1 MHPFVNIAVRAA
13 RKAGDIILRYIDRAP
28 QLDVDAKSRNDFVS
42 EVDRRCETAIID
54 VIRNAY
60 PGHAI
65 LAEESGRH
73 DGSEYEWVIDPLDGT
88 TNFLHGFPQ
97 YAVSIACKH
106 KGEIAHG
113 VVYDPL
119 KQELFA
125 ASRGS
130 GAVLNDRRIRV
141 SRQRTLE
148 GALIGTGFPFREN
161 ANIDRYLTG
170 LKALM
175 QTTAGVRRAG
185 AASLDLAYVA
195 CGRLDGFWEYGLKEW
210 DLAAGALLIL
220 EAGGLVSE
228 PDGGDRFLQSGNI
241 LASTPKL
248 TDALQASL
256 RACAGAHSAGEA

>member
-1 MHPFVNIAVRAA
+1 MHPFLNIAVRAA
-13 RKAGDIILRYIDRAP
+13 RKAGDIILRYVDRAP
-28 QLDVDAKSRNDFVS
+28 QLEADAKSRNDFVS
-42 EVDRRCETAIID
+42 EVDHRCEAAIID

-73 DGSEYEWVIDPLDGT
+73 DGSEFEWVIDPLDGT

-97 YAVSIACKH
+97 FAVSIACKH
-106 KGEIAHG
+106 KDQLAHA
-113 VVYDPL
+113 VIYDPL
-119 KQELFA
+119 KQELFTA
-125 ASRGS
+125 TRGN
-130 GAVLNDRRIRV
+130 GAVLNDRKIRV

-161 ANIDRYLTG
+161 ANIDRYMSG
-170 LKALM
+170 LRTLM

-210 DLAAGALLIL
+210 DLAAGALLII
-220 EAGGLVSE
+220 EAGGMVSE
-228 PDGGDRFLQSGNI
+228 PDGGDRYLQSGNI
-241 LASTPKL
+241 LAATPKL
-248 TDALQASL
+248 TEGLLASFKV
-256 RACAGAHSAGEA
+256 

>member
-13 RKAGDIILRYIDRAP
+13 RKAGDIILRYLDRAP
-28 QLDVDAKSRNDFVS
+28 QLDVSSKSRNDFVS
-42 EVDRRCETAIID
+42 EVDRKCEGAIID

-60 PGHAI
+60 PAHAI
-65 LAEESGRH
+65 LAEESGRY

-97 YAVSIACKH
+97 FAVSIACKH
-106 KGEIAHG
+106 KDQLTHG

-119 KQELFA
+119 KQELFT

-130 GAVLNDRRIRV
+130 GALLNDRKIRV
-141 SRQRTLE
+141 SKQRTLE

-161 ANIDRYLTG
+161 TNIDRYMTG
-170 LKALM
+170 LKVLM
-175 QTTAGVRRAG
+175 QTAAGVRRAG

-195 CGRLDGFWEYGLKEW
+195 CARLDGFWEFGLKEW

-241 LASTPKL
+241 LASTPRL
-248 TDALQASL
+248 ISELSTML
-256 RACAGAHSAGEA
+256 RS

>member
-13 RKAGDIILRYIDRAP
+13 RRAGDIILRYIDRAP
-28 QLDVDAKSRNDFVS
+28 QLDVNAKSRNDFVS

-73 DGSEYEWVIDPLDGT
+73 DGADYEWVIDPLDGT

-97 YAVSIACKH
+97 FAVSIACKH
-106 KGEIAHG
+106 KGELAHG

-125 ASRGS
+125 ASRGG
-130 GAVLNDRRIRV
+130 GAVLNDRKIRV
-141 SRQRTLE
+141 SKQRTLE

-161 ANIDRYLTG
+161 ANIDRYMSG

-210 DLAAGALLIL
+210 DTAAGALLIL
-220 EAGGLVSE
+220 EAGGMVSE
-228 PDGGDRFLQSGNI
+228 PDGGDQYLQSGNI
-241 LASTPKL
+241 VAAAPKL
-248 TDALQASL
+248 FPDLCSRL
-256 RACAGAHSAGEA
+256 R

>member
-42 EVDRRCETAIID
+42 EVDRKCESAIID
-54 VIRNAY
+54 VIRAAY
-60 PGHAI
+60 PSHAI

-73 DGSEYEWVIDPLDGT
+73 DGTEYEWVIDPLDGT

-97 YAVSIACKH
+97 FAVSIACKH
-106 KGEIAHG
+106 KDQPVHG
-113 VVYDPL
+113 VIYDPL

-130 GAVLNDRRIRV
+130 GAVLNDRKIRV
-141 SRQRTLE
+141 SKQRMLE

-161 ANIDRYLTG
+161 ANIDSYMTG

-220 EAGGLVSE
+220 EAGGMVSE
-228 PDGGDRFLQSGNI
+228 PCGGNQYLTSGNI
-241 LASTPKL
+241 IAATPKVFESIIPVL
-248 TDALQASL
+248 ART
-256 RACAGAHSAGEA
+256 

>member
-13 RKAGDIILRYIDRAP
+13 RRAGDIIQRYIDRAP
-28 QLDVDAKSRNDFVS
+28 QLDVNAKSRNDFVS

-73 DGSEYEWVIDPLDGT
+73 DGADYEWVIDPLDGT

-97 YAVSIACKH
+97 FAVSIACKH
-106 KGEIAHG
+106 KGELAHG

-125 ASRGS
+125 ASRGG
-130 GAVLNDRRIRV
+130 GAVLNDRKIRV
-141 SRQRTLE
+141 SKQRTLE

-161 ANIDRYLTG
+161 ANIDRYMSG

-210 DLAAGALLIL
+210 DTAAGALLIL
-220 EAGGLVSE
+220 EAGGMVSE
-228 PDGGDRFLQSGNI
+228 PDGGDQYLQSGNI
-241 LASTPKL
+241 VAAAPKL
-248 TDALQASL
+248 FPDLCSRL
-256 RACAGAHSAGEA
+256 R

>member
-1 MHPFVNIAVRAA
+1 MHPFVNIGIRAA
-13 RKAGDIILRYIDRAP
+13 RRAGDIILRYVDRAP
-28 QLDVDAKSRNDFVS
+28 QLDVSAKSRNDFVS
-42 EVDRRCETAIID
+42 EVDRKCEGAIID
-54 VIRNAY
+54 TIRTAY

-73 DGSEYEWVIDPLDGT
+73 DGAEYEWVIDPLDGT

-106 KGEIAHG
+106 KGELAHG

-119 KQELFA
+119 KQELFV

-130 GAVLNDRRIRV
+130 GAVLNDRKIRV
-141 SRQRTLE
+141 SKQRTLE
-148 GALIGTGFPFREN
+148 GGLIGTGFPFREN
-161 ANIDRYLTG
+161 ANIERYMTG

-210 DLAAGALLIL
+210 DMAAGALLIL

-228 PDGGDRFLQSGNI
+228 PAGGERYLQTGNI
-241 LASTPKL
+241 LAATPKL
-248 TDALQASL
+248 MDALIASF
-256 RACAGAHSAGEA
+256 RT